1 LKTDALYIA
10 QTSFLEEID
19 GKGDTHMVT
28 GRDLFLN
35 ILKPLGEEGY
45 YIMMYEIQGFPVIS
59 IKYLAREKFEWI
71 KETLVKKSHFKRM
84 DDGSCIRKFEDGT
97 MYLTDDNRVPEIMLI
112 LPTDQKLHIEN
123 AIYMLA
129 GSLSVE

>member
-1 LKTDALYIA
+1 MI
-10 QTSFLEEID
+10 
-19 GKGDTHMVT
+19 T
-28 GRDLFLN
+28 GRELFLN

-71 KETLVKKSHFKRM
+71 KQTLIKKSHFKPM

-112 LPTDQKLHIEN
+112 LPKDQKLHIEN

-129 GSLSVE
+129 GSLPAE